1 MFLTDAS
8 IEDKFKSL
16 NNIYITSLL
25 AEAGY
30 LWIGTS
36 TGATLVYRIPPLN
49 GLPILNERPFLAGD
63 GHNGTVR
70 VLVSVQTQT
79 DKTTAR
85 FDQFLTD
92 ERQRNIGSF
101 VKKPEAVT
109 DAMPNKPAIVNPS
122 STATPEIDSSALP
135 RVEQV
140 IKKLEAGKE
149 FLKSQSEDLPVP
161 RRPVPKPRLKKLKK
175 KAALET
181 AMKAGAKEA
190 KEKKGGE
197 KEVKEG
203 NTTPTSAPPTTLP
216 ILPTEPKEVS
226 SVVSP
231 VMVTVTGPADYEVP
245 ENTQS
250 ISGANTEEDH
260 LYEIPNKPPQ
270 GYATKPPDDTGKE
283 TDRASDV
290 QPQENPTSTL
300 KSVETGALYE
310 TRTSKAE
317 PYEVPTPK
325 LRKKD
330 VERKQTSPT
339 RKDEQPYEVPT
350 SILKGRDETLK
361 AQDHKES
368 SGKETIKKKE
378 EEEAT
383 GEAAYDEVPREDV
396 ELSGG
401 EEQETAK
408 NLKSS
413 SSEVLITPSRY
424 EGNQI
429 LSGEAIY
436 EHIHT
441 ATISM
446 TIPGRQSLP
455 TSSSSFVFSGGDGL
469 VNFRQGQQASSVL
482 QQFLTTHAG
491 GNSFK
496 DGCPCIITF
505 QVPETNNA

>member
-1 MFLTDAS
+1 M
-8 IEDKFKSL
+8 
-16 NNIYITSLL
+16 
-25 AEAGY
+25 
-30 LWIGTS
+30 S
-36 TGATLVYRIPPLN
+36 T
-49 GLPILNERPFLAGD
+49 
-63 GHNGTVR
+63 
-70 VLVSVQTQT
+70 
-79 DKTTAR
+79 
-85 FDQFLTD
+85 
-92 ERQRNIGSF
+92 
-101 VKKPEAVT
+101 
-109 DAMPNKPAIVNPS
+109 
-122 STATPEIDSSALP
+122 
-135 RVEQV
+135 
-140 IKKLEAGKE
+140 
-149 FLKSQSEDLPVP
+149 
-161 RRPVPKPRLKKLKK
+161 
-175 KAALET
+175 
-181 AMKAGAKEA
+181 
-190 KEKKGGE
+190 
-197 KEVKEG
+197 
-203 NTTPTSAPPTTLP
+203 
-216 ILPTEPKEVS
+216 
-226 SVVSP
+226 
-231 VMVTVTGPADYEVP
+231 
-245 ENTQS
+245 
-250 ISGANTEEDH
+250 
-260 LYEIPNKPPQ
+260 
-270 GYATKPPDDTGKE
+270 
-283 TDRASDV
+283 
-290 QPQENPTSTL
+290 
-300 KSVETGALYE
+300 
-310 TRTSKAE
+310 
-317 PYEVPTPK
+317 
-325 LRKKD
+325 
-330 VERKQTSPT
+330 
-339 RKDEQPYEVPT
+339 
-350 SILKGRDETLK
+350 LKGRDETLK